1 LRLLSKPIALG
12 KGVDSSP
19 ILGPSLVGI
28 TIKDRV
34 DLWVELKRD
43 VENLK
48 VSRRVPLYYSN

>member
-1 LRLLSKPIALG
+1 MLG

-19 ILGPSLVGI
+19 IPGPSLVGI
-28 TIKDRV
+28 TIKDGV
-34 DLWVELKRD
+34 DSRAELERD